1 MERSSFHRIPKWD
14 LYDFSDPIEEVG
26 RKKKR
31 KIKLKPKKILILA
44 AVVCV
49 LFNVLQLHYTIWSL
63 NKQIEEGIE
72 VKKELLAEQKKLKEE
87 IEKVKSPEYV
97 EKLAREQLGLV
108 KPGESLVITK
118 TEKNN

>member
-1 MERSSFHRIPKWD
+1 M
-14 LYDFSDPIEEVG
+14 EEVG